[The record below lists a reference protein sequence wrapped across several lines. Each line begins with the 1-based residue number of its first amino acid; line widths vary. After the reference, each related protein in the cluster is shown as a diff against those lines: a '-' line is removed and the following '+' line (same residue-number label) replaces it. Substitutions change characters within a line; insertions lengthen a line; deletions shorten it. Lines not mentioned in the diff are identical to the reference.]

1 VVLITVAT
9 LGLVGGLAL
18 ARPAGGPG
26 AQASVLALAAQAG
39 TGQPGTGWPAPIPL
53 PPAPVPQPVTA
64 RAKAAA
70 ASATARPP
78 AATRGGAAT
87 GCAEPR
93 CPVSFQGGAVQHQPR
108 VYLLLWG
115 PAWTVRSPA
124 YVRLYAFF
132 HGLGQAADSWST
144 VTSQYGAAGGA
155 PAFGGPVL
163 AGEYSDSSPL
173 PNPVT
178 QDQLAVEAQRV
189 AGQAGITDYADSQVV
204 VLVQSGACY
213 GAATNANGK
222 AVAPFAGNCGHAAAT
237 GSCGWH
243 ADATAGGSALPYV
256 VVPYE
261 RDAGKAC
268 GENWVNPG
276 TAGEYDGFSTVAGAE
291 YADTITDPFGTG
303 WYDPGDTVTA
313 GEIGDKCAWGGKG
326 LGYTAPKGNISLPV
340 AVGSKTESF
349 PFAVQSLWDNSGRCV
364 LTSRP
369 AISLPVP
376 ATQASTTGATVSLPV
391 RARTN
396 TGTSIRYTAAG
407 LPRGLAISAGT
418 GTITGTITVPVPG
431 AYPVTVTAA
440 NYGAARSVRF
450 SWRVNSRAGV
460 VRGAVGTCLQGQG
473 NRTASGTA
481 VVLEPCSSTA
491 AAEKFSLHY
500 GGELVVGPACVTVN
514 TRVFL
519 YPCKNLS
526 AQAWSWQPATGEYV
540 LAARHECLTATSTA
554 SGARLALAACRATR
568 AQKWSLP

>member
-1 VVLITVAT
+1 VSLRVVLITIAT
-9 LGLVGGLAL
+9 LGLIGGLAV
-18 ARPAGGPG
+18 ARPAGATPP
-26 AQASVLALAAQAG
+26 QATPPQA
-39 TGQPGTGWPAPIPL
+39 TVTARPA
-53 PPAPVPQPVTA
+53 APVPQPLTGP
-64 RAKAAA
+64 AKATVTTPATAHRAHRAA
-70 ASATARPP
+70 AV
-78 AATRGGAAT
+78 
-87 GCAEPR
+87 GCTEPR
-93 CPVSFQGGAVQHQPR
+93 CPVSFQGGAVQPAPR

-115 PAWTVRSPA
+115 PAWTARSPA

-155 PAFGGPVL
+155 PVFGGPVL
-163 AGEYSDSSPL
+163 AGEYSDSGPL

-189 AGQAGITDYADSQVV
+189 ASQAQITDYADSQVV

-213 GAATNANGK
+213 AAATSANGT

-268 GENWVNPG
+268 GENWINPG
-276 TAGEYDGFSTVAGAE
+276 TAGEYDGFTTVAGAE

-303 WYDPGDTVTA
+303 WDDPGDTVTA

-349 PFAVQSLWDNSGRCV
+349 PFAVQSLWDNTRGGCD

-369 AISLPVP
+369 AISLSVP
-376 ATQASTTGATVSLPV
+376 ATQTSTMGAAVSLPV

-396 TGTSIRYTAAG
+396 TGTSIRYTATG
-407 LPRGLAISAGT
+407 LPHGLAISAGT
-418 GTITGTITVPVPG
+418 GTITGTISVPVPG
-431 AYPVTVTAA
+431 TYPVTVQAA

-460 VRGAVGTCLQGQG
+460 VRGAIGKCLQGQG

-481 VVLEPCSSTA
+481 VVLEPCSTTA
-491 AAEKFSLHY
+491 AAEKLSLHY
-500 GGELVVGPACVTVN
+500 GGDLVVGSACVTVN

-519 YPCKNLS
+519 YPCRNLP
-526 AQAWSWQPATGEYV
+526 AQAWSWQPATGEYL

-554 SGARLALAACRATR
+554 NGARLALAACRATR